1 MLCPVRNRP
10 QAQGRAHSGNLWRL
24 KTSSTSLVL
33 SYLKKCCQYPGSMG
47 PKKPRV
53 RVLPSDLLSHC
64 SVIKRNQLNYSFNSK
79 GKIRIGVSSY
89 TFVTIAIRESFPTRC
104 KTQWKVMEMTE
115 NNLITFQWD
124 HTYCEKVP
132 HRQKLRLPAQLPPSK
147 FNFLA
152 PPIL

>member
-1 MLCPVRNRP
+1 
-10 QAQGRAHSGNLWRL
+10 
-24 KTSSTSLVL
+24 
-33 SYLKKCCQYPGSMG
+33 MG

-104 KTQWKVMEMTE
+104 KTQ
-115 NNLITFQWD
+115 
-124 HTYCEKVP
+124 
-132 HRQKLRLPAQLPPSK
+132 
-147 FNFLA
+147 
-152 PPIL
+152 